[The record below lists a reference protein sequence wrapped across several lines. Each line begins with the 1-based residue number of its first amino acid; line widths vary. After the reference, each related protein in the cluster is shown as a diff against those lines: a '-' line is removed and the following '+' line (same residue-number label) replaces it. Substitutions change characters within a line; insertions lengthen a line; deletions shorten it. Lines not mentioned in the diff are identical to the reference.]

1 MKKKKI
7 NKAALEQ
14 TMQYVDWVCKEY
26 ASGDYS
32 RVEAYVVGDS
42 AVRNVDEI
50 MEDNCQRDFIIETH
64 PVKTQRWNNLHLIK
78 YCIGDSIEF
87 QEM

>member
-1 MKKKKI
+1 
-7 NKAALEQ
+7 
-14 TMQYVDWVCKEY
+14 
-26 ASGDYS
+26 
-32 RVEAYVVGDS
+32 
-42 AVRNVDEI
+42 